1 MYLDL
6 ENLNIVALI
15 DPLKQMLIHFDI
27 YNSDENY
34 NLKLF
39 TIDLSSN
46 KLVVNSLRILRILNM
61 ADKAVVAQRLTK
73 QSKLDGYGFDTTCG
87 MNGLYP

>member
-1 MYLDL
+1 
-6 ENLNIVALI
+6 
-15 DPLKQMLIHFDI
+15 MLIHFDI

-34 NLKLF
+34 HLKLF
-39 TIDLSSN
+39 TIDRSSN
-46 KLVVNSLRILRILNM
+46 QLVVDNLRILRFLNM

-73 QSKLDGYGFDTTCG
+73 QSKLDGYEFDTTCG